1 MQDLILALVTVLF
14 LSSGYFVVA
23 RFGSFLTDVIR
34 ARHQSPGKM
43 SEPDD
48 EAEDADDVESEDR
61 L

>member
-23 RFGSFLTDVIR
+23 HFGSFLTDVIR
-34 ARHQSPGKM
+34 ARHRYFGKT